1 MKSQLLPTILLALTP
16 ILHLISATCNRDNCL
31 RALAATPTKASSF
44 CSTYTKTPST
54 ATPVPTYGSFC
65 SNSPFRASSACSCLV
80 TTTSTSTSTAPP
92 TCTPTPVINGT
103 NFGNGDFENY
113 PPPGQGVFNIQPPWF
128 FTDAQNAFGEY
139 RTVAAS
145 GAGYGGTVAAFVM
158 SPSPPSTFP
167 GAVLRLRQPIAYCNG
182 TTYAFSLYA
191 RQLPPSTLTCRLAF
205 FTDFEGTIADFEPLA
220 GEWTRYGPVT
230 RAPFRDNGVR
240 NAKGEW
246 EDRLDVLVQC
256 LGVEGVEG
264 VRTAVEVDGVRVLPV

>member
-1 MKSQLLPTILLALTP
+1 DRGRLGRRIRRNSRVSPTSFPPNLTP
-16 ILHLISATCNRDNCL
+16 TE
-31 RALAATPTKASSF
+31 K
-44 CSTYTKTPST
+44 
-54 ATPVPTYGSFC
+54 
-65 SNSPFRASSACSCLV
+65 
-80 TTTSTSTSTAPP
+80 
-92 TCTPTPVINGT
+92 IN
-103 NFGNGDFENY
+103 F
-113 PPPGQGVFNIQPPWF
+113 PPG
-128 FTDAQNAFGEY
+128 
-139 RTVAAS
+139 S
-145 GAGYGGTVAAFVM
+145 AFVM

-167 GAVLRLRQPIAYCNG
+167 GAFLRLRQPIAYCNG